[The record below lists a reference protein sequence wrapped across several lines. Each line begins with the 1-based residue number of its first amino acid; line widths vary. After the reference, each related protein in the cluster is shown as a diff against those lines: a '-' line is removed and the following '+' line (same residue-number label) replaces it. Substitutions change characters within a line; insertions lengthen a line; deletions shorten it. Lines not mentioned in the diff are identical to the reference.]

1 MSCFIDLAIAA
12 CIYIPFGVNIE
23 FMSLRVL
30 GENYSDYFSIERFI
44 KLAIPS
50 RGMKQE
56 TVTIPKEEYKKLK
69 KKEKIDTELLK
80 DIAMGIKDVLSGK
93 IKEV

>member
-1 MSCFIDLAIAA
+1 MISF
-12 CIYIPFGVNIE
+12 VNISY
-23 FMSLRVL
+23 FVLWIVVYLNVL
-30 GENYSDYFSIERFI
+30 GIKLLYAKSSIERFI
-44 KLAIPS
+44 KLAVSSIS
-50 RGMKQE
+50 MKQE
-56 TVTIPKEEYKKLK
+56 TITVLKEEYKKLK

>member
-1 MSCFIDLAIAA
+1 MKEKIIF
-12 CIYIPFGVNIE
+12 
-23 FMSLRVL
+23 
-30 GENYSDYFSIERFI
+30 IERFI
-44 KLAIPS
+44 NVIIS
-50 RGMKQE
+50 SIDMKQE
-56 TVTIPKEEYKKLK
+56 TITIPKEEYKKLK

>member
-1 MSCFIDLAIAA
+1 MIIS
-12 CIYIPFGVNIE
+12 
-23 FMSLRVL
+23 
-30 GENYSDYFSIERFI
+30 
-44 KLAIPS
+44 S

-56 TVTIPKEEYKKLK
+56 TITIPKEEYKKLK

-80 DIAMGIKDVLSGK
+80 DIAMGIKDVLNGK